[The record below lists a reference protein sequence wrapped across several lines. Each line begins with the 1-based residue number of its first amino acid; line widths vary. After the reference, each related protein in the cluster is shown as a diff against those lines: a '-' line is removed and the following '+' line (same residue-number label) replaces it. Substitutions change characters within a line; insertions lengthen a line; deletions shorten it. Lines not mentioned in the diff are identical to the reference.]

1 VVVAVWMQLSFVR
14 TVKKESG
21 CEVQSIVEKDS
32 GHPFNQA
39 HIPSPEAARFWAGC
53 VCGKPLQITAQTK
66 FPVSFLAKVLT

>member
-1 VVVAVWMQLSFVR
+1 MQLSFVR

-39 HIPSPEAARFWAGC
+39 HIPSPEAALFGQ
-53 VCGKPLQITAQTK
+53 VVSVENHYKLQPK
-66 FPVSFLAKVLT
+66 RSFR